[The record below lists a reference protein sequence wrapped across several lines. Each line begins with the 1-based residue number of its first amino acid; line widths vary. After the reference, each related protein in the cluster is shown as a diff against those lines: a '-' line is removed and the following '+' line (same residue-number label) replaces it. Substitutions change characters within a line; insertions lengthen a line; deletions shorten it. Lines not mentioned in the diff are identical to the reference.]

1 MRGGSAALVG
11 LAALAALGCRPQGG
25 GSPPPQTVKVSSVQE
40 LAEAL
45 GPDRVI
51 ELAPGEYNLGRL
63 ERRTRRHLVWGDPDS
78 TYDKTTPV
86 IRGLRNLTLR
96 GTGGKRVRLV
106 TDCANSWVLKLE
118 DVSGLR
124 LENLELGHL
133 PETPGCWGGVL
144 GITKARGVTIRNCR
158 LFGCGHEGLVLEAVQ
173 GLTFEGSVIDRC
185 RASILEAN
193 GCRGLLFRDSE
204 FRDNKVY
211 RALIKMRLCEEVAF
225 ESCRAEGNSASG
237 TKAALFTVRL
247 GPEVEFKGGAVT
259 GNKAAWLENR
269 RGAIRF
275 EGTDIEG
282 NSFPEGGART
292 RGTCRGSSTCRRRS
306 GAWA

>member
-45 GPDRVI
+45 GHDRAI

-118 DVSGLR
+118 DVSGSGWR
-124 LENLELGHL
+124 
-133 PETPGCWGGVL
+133 TW
-144 GITKARGVTIRNCR
+144 
-158 LFGCGHEGLVLEAVQ
+158 
-173 GLTFEGSVIDRC
+173 S
-185 RASILEAN
+185 
-193 GCRGLLFRDSE
+193 
-204 FRDNKVY
+204 
-211 RALIKMRLCEEVAF
+211 
-225 ESCRAEGNSASG
+225 SA
-237 TKAALFTVRL
+237 
-247 GPEVEFKGGAVT
+247 
-259 GNKAAWLENR
+259 
-269 RGAIRF
+269 
-275 EGTDIEG
+275 
-282 NSFPEGGART
+282 
-292 RGTCRGSSTCRRRS
+292 TCRRRR
-306 GAWA
+306 GAGAASWGSRRLAA